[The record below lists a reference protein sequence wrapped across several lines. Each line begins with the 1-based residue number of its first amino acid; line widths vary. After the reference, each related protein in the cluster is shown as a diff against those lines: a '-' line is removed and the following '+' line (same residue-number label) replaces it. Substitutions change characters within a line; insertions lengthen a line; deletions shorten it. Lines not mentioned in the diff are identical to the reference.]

1 MHPRTFRALI
11 LVAISLIVSAGA
23 ACAAEAPT
31 PVFVPIR
38 DADGHPDLSGVWQ
51 TLGSAH
57 WNLEG
62 HSASKG
68 PVTNVLGALGGIPGG
83 VSVIDGGTI
92 PYRESALQRR
102 ADNLAQWAKLDPV
115 VKCYIPGIP
124 RSTYM
129 PLPFQIV
136 QSGNK
141 IFIAYEWGS
150 NSRVIH
156 MDRPNTEA
164 EIPSWMGYSLGRWEG
179 DTLVVNVTAQMPD
192 TWFDSA
198 GNYHGE
204 NLVVT
209 ERYTL
214 KDQSHIAYEA
224 TIEDPDVFTSPWTIR
239 MPLYRRVEDNARIL
253 EFKCVEFAEDMMY
266 GHLRR
271 DAQAAELEDASKES
285 RHKSGK

>member
-102 ADNLAQWAKLDPV
+102 AEHVN
-115 VKCYIPGIP
+115 
-124 RSTYM
+124 
-129 PLPFQIV
+129 
-136 QSGNK
+136 
-141 IFIAYEWGS
+141 
-150 NSRVIH
+150 IH
-156 MDRPNTEA
+156 
-164 EIPSWMGYSLGRWEG
+164 G
-179 DTLVVNVTAQMPD
+179 
-192 TWFDSA
+192 
-198 GNYHGE
+198 
-204 NLVVT
+204 
-209 ERYTL
+209 
-214 KDQSHIAYEA
+214 
-224 TIEDPDVFTSPWTIR
+224 
-239 MPLYRRVEDNARIL
+239 RVETVKKTQATQKIYIFTRVARIA
-253 EFKCVEFAEDMMY
+253 VA
-266 GHLRR
+266 
-271 DAQAAELEDASKES
+271 
-285 RHKSGK
+285 

>member
-1 MHPRTFRALI
+1 MNTRSSRALI
-11 LVAISLIVSAGA
+11 LVTISFIVCVGA
-23 ACAAEAPT
+23 TQAEDAPK
-31 PVFVPIR
+31 PIFAPIV

-51 TLGSAH
+51 TMGSAH

-62 HSASKG
+62 HTASKG

-83 VSVIDGGTI
+83 VSVVEGGTI
-92 PYRESALQRR
+92 PYQASALQKR
-102 ADNLAQWAKLDPV
+102 ADNLAQWTKLDPE

-129 PLPFQIV
+129 PLPFHIV

-156 MDRPNTEA
+156 MDRPSTEA
-164 EIPSWMGYSLGRWEG
+164 EIPSWMGYSLGHWE
-179 DTLVVNVTAQMPD
+179 DNTLVVNVTAQMPD

-209 ERYTL
+209 ERYTM
-214 KDQSHIAYEA
+214 KDQSHIDYEA
-224 TIEDPDVFTSPWTIR
+224 TIEDPDVFTRSWKIR

-253 EFKCVEFAEDMMY
+253 EYKCVEFAEDMMY
-266 GHLRR
+266 GHLRQ
-271 DAQAAELEDASKES
+271 DAQTAPSADAPKES
-285 RHKSGK
+285 RRKSRK